1 MDAVLG
7 WLRLK
12 PGKREAF
19 MSQVPRYLA
28 ATRSMDGVLFAEI
41 NPSHEDADLVVLTF
55 GYRDATAHR
64 ALADAPQE
72 LELLSILD
80 ELAIDGRFENITSR
94 GSRLDVVRFPIV
106 G

>member
-64 ALADAPQE
+64 ALVDAPQE
-72 LELLSILD
+72 RELSPYWMSLPSTG
-80 ELAIDGRFENITSR
+80 ASRTSPPVAAAWT
-94 GSRLDVVRFPIV
+94 S
-106 G
+106 